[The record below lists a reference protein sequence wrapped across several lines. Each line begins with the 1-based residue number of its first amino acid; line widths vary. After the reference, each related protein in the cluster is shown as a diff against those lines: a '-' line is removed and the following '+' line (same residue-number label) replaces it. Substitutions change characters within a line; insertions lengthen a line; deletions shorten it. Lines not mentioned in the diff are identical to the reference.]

1 MSRHD
6 TSNRRIFSALRPEA
20 GSGSIFFRF
29 LKLAALALLISSLFF
44 FLINRGVSSLLE
56 AYFQKT
62 DYMRQENDRRLELF
76 SEYIAE
82 NQVDATDLPRL
93 SEWTRGQEVVWMQ
106 IYRDHILLFDS
117 QYPYMEANAAY
128 HVEGRYYDWDS
139 YRTLSFADGDAQVFL
154 TGMYTYQFFNYALL
168 AEFSLSFLLFTAIMM
183 AGIYRVMKYI
193 KQLNREV
200 RVLEGGNLDYPIT
213 VLGCDELAELARGL
227 DSMRQSIRSQIRQEA
242 ELIRLNQSMI
252 TSLSHDL
259 RTPLTSLLLYAE
271 ILEKELPDQE
281 AARAHLGK
289 IEEKALQIR
298 DMANRILEYSMLKK
312 EKEPGPLRLLSAE
325 EVLLPALSDTAAFL
339 RQQGFQVIF
348 PPDARA
354 PGRIRVNEED
364 LPRILDN
371 ITSNLL
377 KYALKSAPV
386 RLELF
391 SSDSEIGFGFENRKK
406 APAGHVESNHIGV
419 SNIRSLIGRM
429 GGRLDIREDRSA
441 YRIRIFFCRQ

>member
-1 MSRHD
+1 
-6 TSNRRIFSALRPEA
+6 
-20 GSGSIFFRF
+20 
-29 LKLAALALLISSLFF
+29 
-44 FLINRGVSSLLE
+44 
-56 AYFQKT
+56 
-62 DYMRQENDRRLELF
+62 
-76 SEYIAE
+76 
-82 NQVDATDLPRL
+82 
-93 SEWTRGQEVVWMQ
+93 
-106 IYRDHILLFDS
+106 
-117 QYPYMEANAAY
+117 
-128 HVEGRYYDWDS
+128 
-139 YRTLSFADGDAQVFL
+139 
-154 TGMYTYQFFNYALL
+154 
-168 AEFSLSFLLFTAIMM
+168 
-183 AGIYRVMKYI
+183 
-193 KQLNREV
+193 
-200 RVLEGGNLDYPIT
+200 
-213 VLGCDELAELARGL
+213 
-227 DSMRQSIRSQIRQEA
+227 
-242 ELIRLNQSMI
+242 MI

-312 EKEPGPLRLLSAE
+312 EKEPGPLRLVSAE
-325 EVLLPALSDTAAFL
+325 EILLPALSDTAAFL

-348 PPDARA
+348 PPDAHA